1 MKISKREIKQKF
13 INIISTIEYI
23 CLKLKRTLMSVD
35 FNNTE
40 IAFHLKS
47 DSELE
52 RAYFLF
58 KMISI
63 EPLVRIGTAATN
75 FAIKAHLPVEGLIRS
90 TVFDHFCGGVN
101 EEDCLPTIDRMYAS
115 KVYSVLDYSVEGK
128 NEEHKFESALETIL
142 KLIEFSKDKAALPI
156 AVFKPS
162 AFGRFE
168 LYQKVSEG
176 QQLSTAENKEWERII
191 YRFEKVCTSGKLN
204 NVKILIDAEESW
216 IQDAVDDLILKLMQ
230 TYNSDTLTVYST
242 LQTYRWDRLDYL
254 KKIHAIANKFN
265 FKLGFKI
272 VRGAYMEKE
281 RQRAKEFG
289 YNSPICETKALT
301 DSLFNETTAYIFSN
315 LETIH
320 VFIGT
325 HNEES
330 THLALKLMNDL
341 QISNTD
347 SRVWFGQLYGMSDHI
362 SFNLANH
369 GYNVAKYLPFG
380 PVKDVMPY
388 LIRRAEENT
397 SVAGQTS
404 RELDLIKKEKRR
416 RNI

>member
-1 MKISKREIKQKF
+1 MA
-13 INIISTIEYI
+13 
-23 CLKLKRTLMSVD
+23 VD

-75 FAIKAHLPVEGLIRS
+75 FALKAHLPVEGLIRS

-101 EEDCLPTIDRMYAS
+101 EEDCISTIDKMYAS
-115 KVYSVLDYSVEGK
+115 KVSSVLDYSVEGK
-128 NEEHKFESALETIL
+128 EAESQFDLALQTIL
-142 KLIEFSKDKAALPI
+142 NLIEFSKDREALPI

-162 AFGRFE
+162 AFGRFD
-168 LYQKVSEG
+168 LYQKISQKKPLLASE
-176 QQLSTAENKEWERII
+176 NDEWQRIKS
-191 YRFEKVCTSGKLN
+191 RFEKVCASGKLN

-216 IQDAVDDLILKLMQ
+216 IQDAVDDLVLELME
-230 TYNSDTLTVYST
+230 TFNTDNLIVYST

-254 KKIHAIANKFN
+254 KKIHLIAKKNN
-265 FKLGFKI
+265 FKLGFKV

-281 RQRAKEFG
+281 RQRAKELN
-289 YNSPICETKALT
+289 YTSPICDTKEITDALFDNT
-301 DSLFNETTAYIFSN
+301 ITYILSN
-315 LETIH
+315 LDSIH
-320 VFIGT
+320 LFIGT
-325 HNEES
+325 HNENS
-330 THLALKLMNDL
+330 SLLALKLMTEL
-341 QISNTD
+341 HLSNND
-347 SRVWFGQLYGMSDHI
+347 SRIWFGQLYGMSDHI
-362 SFNLANH
+362 SFNLAEH
-369 GYNVAKYLPFG
+369 GYNVAKYMPFG

-404 RELDLIKKEKRR
+404 RELSLIKKEKQR